1 LSVNELIFLY
11 RTSGTSDSKGV
22 KMRAYLIVEGKDAK
36 TAQWFYADY
45 SWQAL
50 DEAKSY
56 GFDEIVGFC
65 VVKTMEVDQVSFECM
80 E

>member
-1 LSVNELIFLY
+1 MLSDVEVYKNYKYWDPTFTYINGNF
-11 RTSGTSDSKGV
+11 
-22 KMRAYLIVEGKDAK
+22 YLIVEGKDAK

-50 DEAKSY
+50 DEAKSH